1 MLVKTYLSRRQT
13 KAMSSEFPIG
23 DPTGGAAYREMR
35 DPTTAVAA
43 SAGANLLGSVIGGQA
58 SKSAANTQVK
68 ASQQAIAQ
76 QYEAAQAAIRNQQ
89 QVLDAQVRNAGN
101 VQTAQTQQMQDQLNQ
116 QLQVAAETRDA
127 QLAQSRMTKDEQL
140 AFAGKTKDEQML
152 IAREVLG
159 KQEGVYTPY
168 QEAGLEGQNR
178 LREYLGIGGNT
189 GAKGYGQYANAQFT
203 PEAFAANQDP
213 GYGFRMKEGLKAVDA
228 QAAARGGLISG
239 AALKASQRFG
249 QDMASQE
256 YQNAF
261 NRYQTSRQA
270 TLAPYE
276 RLQTTGM
283 GAAGGLSNAFGGF
296 GQTGFNSLANYGG
309 TGERAIG
316 TAGSQAI
323 GAYGGYGAAAT
334 NAYGALGTGLYNATG
349 NAGGTINSAY
359 GNYGNQVTGALTGF
373 GTNQANLTTGA
384 ANATA
389 AGQVGAANAFNTGI
403 SGASN
408 AYYQNQLLGLL
419 RDRNNADKLSGS
431 DLTSGIDFTY
441 RK

>member
-1 MLVKTYLSRRQT
+1 MTW
-13 KAMSSEFPIG
+13 
-23 DPTGGAAYREMR
+23 GA
-35 DPTTAVAA
+35 TAI
-43 SAGANLLGSVIGGQA
+43 AGASLVGSVVSSQA
-58 SKSAANTQVK
+58 AKSAAGTQAK
-68 ASQQAIAQ
+68 ASKEAIAQ
-76 QYEAAQAAIRNQQ
+76 QYAASQAAIANQQ
-89 QVLDAQVRNAGN
+89 QVLDAQIRNAGG
-101 VQTAQTQQMQDQLNQ
+101 VQTAQTQQLQDQLDQ
-116 QLQVAAETRDA
+116 QLRVAAETRDA
-127 QLAQSRMTKDEQL
+127 QIAQSRMTKEEQL

-159 KQEGVYTPY
+159 KQEGAYDPY
-168 QEAGLEGQNR
+168 QQAGLEGQNR
-178 LREYLGIGGNT
+178 LREYLGIGGDT
-189 GAKGYGQYANAQFT
+189 RAKGYGQYANAQFT

-270 TLAPYE
+270 TLGSYQG
-276 RLQTTGM
+276 LQGVGM
-283 GAAGGLSNAFGGF
+283 QAAGGLSNAAGGF

-323 GAYGGYGAAAT
+323 GAYGGYGAAAS
-334 NAYGALGTGLYNATG
+334 NAYGALGSGLYNTTG
-349 NAGGTINSAY
+349 TAGGMINSAY

-384 ANATA
+384 ANAQA
-389 AGQVGAANAFNTGI
+389 AGTVGQANAFNQGI

-408 AYYQNQLLGLL
+408 AYYQNQMLNLF
-419 RDRNNADKLSGS
+419 RDRNPSSVSNLNRQYGS
-431 DLTSGIDFTY
+431 NNVYGAGAANYQPSIPTSGYFSSE
-441 RK
+441 

>member
-13 KAMSSEFPIG
+13 KSMSSEFPIG

-58 SKSAANTQVK
+58 SKSAASTQ
-68 ASQQAIAQ
+68 ASASKDAIAQ
-76 QYEAAQAAIRNQQ
+76 QYASAQAAIANQQ
-89 QVLDAQVRNAGN
+89 QVLDSQLRNSGN

-116 QLQVAAETRDA
+116 QLQVAQQTRDA
-127 QLAQSRMTKDEQL
+127 QLAVAAQTRDAQL
-140 AFAGKTKDEQML
+140 GVSN
-152 IAREVLG
+152 EVLG
-159 KQEGVYTPY
+159 KQEAAYNPY
-168 QEAGLEGQNR
+168 QQAGLAGQNQ
-178 LREYLGIGGNT
+178 LMNYLGIGADT
-189 GAKGYGQYANAQFT
+189 GSANYGQYANAQFT
-203 PEAFAANQDP
+203 PQAFAANQDP
-213 GYGFRMKEGLKAVDA
+213 GYGFRMSEGLKAVDA

-261 NRYQTSRQA
+261 NRYQTSRQN
-270 TLAPYE
+270 TLAPYQS
-276 RLQTTGM
+276 LQGTGM
-283 GAAGGLSNAFGGF
+283 QAAGGLSNAAG
-296 GQTGFNSLANYGG
+296 NYG
-309 TGERAIG
+309 TNAM
-316 TAGSQAI
+316 
-323 GAYGGYGAAAT
+323 GAYGGYGTAAG
-334 NAYGALGTGLYNATG
+334 NAYGNYGNTAGSAYGAANTGIYNATG
-349 NAGGTINSAY
+349 NAGSTINSAY

-389 AGQVGAANAFNTGI
+389 AGQVGQANALNQGI

-408 AYYQNQLLGLL
+408 AYYQNQILNIL
-419 RDRNNADKLSGS
+419 RDKSALSGLGGLS
-431 DLTSGIDFTY
+431 PND
-441 RK
+441 

>member
-76 QYEAAQAAIRNQQ
+76 QYEAAQSAIKTQQ
-89 QVLDAQVRNAGN
+89 QVLDSQMRNADN
-101 VQTAQTQQMQDQLNQ
+101 VQRAQIQSQQDVLNQ
-116 QLQVAAETRDA
+116 QLAIAQQTRDA
-127 QLAQSRMTKDEQL
+127 QLAVAAQTRDAQL
-140 AFAGKTKDEQML
+140 GVS
-152 IAREVLG
+152 REVLG
-159 KQEGVYTPY
+159 KQEGAYNPY
-168 QEAGLEGQNR
+168 QQAGLAGQNQ
-178 LREYLGIGGNT
+178 LLNYLGIGADT
-189 GAKGYGQYANAQFT
+189 GAQGYGQYANAQFT

-270 TLAPYE
+270 TLAPYQQ
-276 RLQTTGM
+276 LQGIGM
-283 GAAGGLSNAFGGF
+283 NAAGGLSNAAGG
-296 GQTGFNSLANYGG
+296 YG
-309 TGERAIG
+309 TNAL
-316 TAGSQAI
+316 
-323 GAYGGYGAAAT
+323 GAYGGYGSAANSAYGNYGAAAG
-334 NAYGALGTGLYNATG
+334 NAYGALGTGIYNATG
-349 NAGGTINSAY
+349 TAGGQINSAY

-384 ANATA
+384 GNAMA
-389 AGQVGAANAFNTGI
+389 AGQVGQANALNQGI

-408 AYYQNQLLGLL
+408 AYYQNQMLGLL
-419 RDRNNADKLSGS
+419 RDRNANSQLVNQYGANNVYGSGFNNYQPNGGS
-431 DLTSGIDFTY
+431 LLGTMDQ
-441 RK
+441 

>member
-1 MLVKTYLSRRQT
+1 MT
-13 KAMSSEFPIG
+13 F
-23 DPTGGAAYREMR
+23 
-35 DPTTAVAA
+35 VAA
-43 SAGANLLGSVIGGQA
+43 AVSVGSNLIGSFIGGQA
-58 SKSAANTQVK
+58 SKSAAKTQVK

-76 QYEAAQAAIRNQQ
+76 QYQAAESAIRTQQ

-101 VQTAQTQQMQDQLNQ
+101 VQTAQTQQLQETLNRQLEIAQ
-116 QLQVAAETRDA
+116 QTRDA
-127 QLAQSRMTKDEQL
+127 QLAVAAQTRDAQL
-140 AFAGKTKDEQML
+140 GVS
-152 IAREVLG
+152 REVLG
-159 KQEGVYTPY
+159 KQEGAYDPY

-178 LREYLGIGGNT
+178 LREYLGIGPNT
-189 GAKGYGQYANAQFT
+189 GTANYGQYANAQFT

-256 YQNAF
+256 YQSAF

-283 GAAGGLSNAFGGF
+283 GAAGGLSNAAG
-296 GQTGFNSLANYGG
+296 NYGTNALG
-309 TGERAIG
+309 AYGGYGSA
-316 TAGSQAI
+316 AGS
-323 GAYGGYGAAAT
+323 AYGGYGAAAS

-349 NAGGTINSAY
+349 TGGSMINSAY
-359 GNYGNQVTGALTGF
+359 GNFGGGVTGALTGF

-384 ANATA
+384 ANAQA
-389 AGQVGAANAFNTGI
+389 AGQVGSANAFTQGI

-408 AYYQNQLLGLL
+408 AYYQNQMLGLL
-419 RDRNNADKLSGS
+419 RDRNTNTQLANQYGSGNVYLPSGGQKALSGGS
-431 DLTSGIDFTY
+431 YFDEFNP
-441 RK
+441 

>member
-1 MLVKTYLSRRQT
+1 MT
-13 KAMSSEFPIG
+13 F
-23 DPTGGAAYREMR
+23 
-35 DPTTAVAA
+35 VAA
-43 SAGANLLGSVIGGQA
+43 AVSVGSNLIGSFIGGQA
-58 SKSAANTQVK
+58 SKSAAKTQAK
-68 ASQQAIAQ
+68 ASQAAIAQ
-76 QYEAAQAAIRNQQ
+76 QYEASQAAIRNQQ

-101 VQTAQTQQMQDQLNQ
+101 VQTAQTQQMQDQLNE
-116 QLQVAAETRDA
+116 QLRVAAETRDA
-127 QLAQSRMTKDEQL
+127 QIAQSRMTKEEQL

-159 KQEGVYTPY
+159 KQEGAYDPY
-168 QEAGLEGQNR
+168 QQAGLEGQNR
-178 LREYLGIGGNT
+178 LREYLGIGGDT
-189 GAKGYGQYANAQFT
+189 GAKDYGQYANAQFT

-296 GQTGFNSLANYGG
+296 GQTGFNSLANYGSAG
-309 TGERAIG
+309 GQAIG
-316 TAGSQAI
+316 RAGEQAI
-323 GAYGGYGAAAT
+323 GAYGGYGAAAG

-349 NAGGTINSAY
+349 TAGGLINSAY

-389 AGQVGAANAFNTGI
+389 AGQVGSANAFTQGI

-408 AYYQNQLLGLL
+408 AYYQNQMLGLL
-419 RDRNNADKLSGS
+419 RDRYNATPGAGATASYNTMLNNGGFGTGAGFGNQDYGQN
-431 DLTSGIDFTY
+431 F
-441 RK
+441 